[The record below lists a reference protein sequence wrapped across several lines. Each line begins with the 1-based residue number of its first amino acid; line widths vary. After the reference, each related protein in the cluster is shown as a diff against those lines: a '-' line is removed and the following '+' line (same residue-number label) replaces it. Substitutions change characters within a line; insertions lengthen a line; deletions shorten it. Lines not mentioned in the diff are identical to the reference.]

1 MSDATWTPP
10 RRFFGQVAAADLNA
24 GWTENIKYI
33 AQNLPHHVTLWHNT
47 SLVTAGNALA
57 SVSAPSQYYYWAWLQ
72 NVSADADSFTQSFV
86 CASGTYD
93 FYILC
98 RKTANSG
105 KVDWTLDG
113 VSIDTAMDFYN
124 AATLNNQILT
134 IADVSISTPGR
145 HKLQATVNGKNA
157 SSGGYDVQIT
167 KIHAVKS
174 DLTYAERLIATGPI
188 GFWRLNET
196 SGTNAADSSGN
207 GYDGTH
213 TGDTINNDTGPD
225 GQPCPTF
232 DGINDIVD
240 LNAPGG
246 VSAAFD
252 GTTGTALIWLKVSAA
267 GVWTDGAF
275 RDAFSIRVNGNNQI
289 WMRKNDTNN
298 TLEWYYEAAN
308 TKETVTKGSVT
319 STGWICMAITW
330 DSGADEVKAYY
341 NGTQEGATQ
350 TGLGVWVGVPGL
362 IYISSLADAAVYWDG
377 SLALAAIWDSV
388 LSDATILDLATV

>member
-33 AQNLPHHVTLWHNT
+33 AENLPHHITLWHNT

-57 SVSAPSQYYYWAWLQ
+57 GVSAPSQYYYWAWLQ

-93 FYILC
+93 VYILC

-167 KIHAVKS
+167 KIHAVRS
-174 DLTYAERLIATGPI
+174 DQTYAEKVLATSPI

-207 GYDGTH
+207 GYDGTYVSA
-213 TGDTINNDTGPD
+213 TINNDTGPD

-232 DGINDIVD
+232 DSLNDEVNLD
-240 LNAPGG
+240 SPGG
-246 VSAAFD
+246 VGAAFD
-252 GTTGTALIWLKVSAA
+252 GTTGTAMVWLKVSAA
-267 GVWTDGAF
+267 GVWTDGLN
-275 RDAFSIRVNGNNQI
+275 RKMLGIRVDGSNYI
-289 WMRKNDTNN
+289 EMLKTSANN
-298 TLEWYYEAAN
+298 TLRWRYRAGGTN
-308 TKETVTKGSVT
+308 ETVSKGSVT
-319 STGWICMAITW
+319 STGWICTAITW
-330 DSGADEVKAYY
+330 DSGADKVRMFF
-341 NGTQEGATQ
+341 NGVQEGADQ
-350 TGLGVWVGVPGL
+350 SGLGTWAGVPGN
-362 IYISSLADAAVYWDG
+362 ISIGSQTGTSFYWDG
-377 SLALAAIWDSV
+377 SLALAAIWDTV